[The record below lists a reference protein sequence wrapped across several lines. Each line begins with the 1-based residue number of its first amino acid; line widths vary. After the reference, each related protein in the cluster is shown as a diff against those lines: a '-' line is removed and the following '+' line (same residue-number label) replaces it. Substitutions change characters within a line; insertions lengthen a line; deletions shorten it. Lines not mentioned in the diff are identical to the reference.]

1 MGRNRERPRSATA
14 LPWFENSK
22 RVRES
27 EGEGCRIADG
37 SWATVQDNHLRS
49 RGTVSAKSKC
59 SYILQDVL

>member
-1 MGRNRERPRSATA
+1 MARNRERPRSATA

-37 SWATVQDNHLRS
+37 SWATVQDNHFAVPRN
-49 RGTVSAKSKC
+49 RECEV
-59 SYILQDVL
+59 